1 MEQKSKLELYK
12 KDSLLCLIL
21 IVFTCLIFFP
31 FLQGHYMSD
40 TYNIMEQGLENFS
53 ITNSFTDGR
62 ILTGVLNLI
71 MLKLNIPI
79 MAYVIISLLGAII
92 ISCITVIVLKKV
104 ILHFRKAENKWLEL
118 LIIMICYF
126 TIFNFMYLENF
137 YFLECIVM
145 ALSVLLYTVGA
156 KILVEKKRYY
166 FMKSAIS
173 VTIGMLA
180 YQGTIGFFLAL
191 VFFFSILKNRNKV
204 IYILKDVLISGVL
217 VVIAGAVDLISIKL
231 LTNYFHTA
239 QNRLSNDIFKN
250 ILYIL
255 ANIKTTL
262 INTCGIFPKNWLL
275 MFLSVTVVLAIIAI
289 VEKYKRQSAK
299 EIILWFLLIVFV
311 IASSFA
317 SSVLST
323 SSFPTPRMRFSLG
336 ALMGVLWLY
345 LYITTDIFHKKNIL
359 TILTIGLIAIYG
371 GCNLYQYITIIDQCK
386 QMNKIEEQE
395 CQMIDQYIENYEQ
408 ETGVQVTKLA
418 RVLTF
423 EHKENLYLPEHPNVT
438 VCNATKCWWSAK
450 GVIYF
455 YTNRRLEYVDVTKE
469 GIQMLEE
476 SGKEW
481 QCIDDTLY
489 IFIYQR

>member
-1 MEQKSKLELYK
+1 MEQKSKLVPFK
-12 KDSLLCLIL
+12 KDAIVCFIL
-21 IVFTCLIFFP
+21 IAFTCLIFFP

-40 TYNIMEQGLENFS
+40 TYNIMEQGLEHFS

-62 ILTGVLNLI
+62 ILTGLLNLI
-71 MLKLNIPI
+71 ILKLNIPI
-79 MAYVIISLLGAII
+79 MVYVIGSLFFAIAF
-92 ISCITVIVLKKV
+92 SCVVVV
-104 ILHFRKAENKWLEL
+104 ILKNVILQFREAQNKWIEL

-145 ALSVLLYTVGA
+145 AFSILMYTIGA
-156 KILVEKKRYY
+156 KILIEKKSCY
-166 FMKSAIS
+166 FIKSTIS
-173 VTIGMLA
+173 VIIGMLA

-191 VFFFSILKNRNKV
+191 VFFFSILKNKNKAFE
-204 IYILKDVLISGVL
+204 ILKDILLSGLL
-217 VVIAGAVDLISIKL
+217 VVIAGMVDLASIKL

-275 MFLSVTVVLAIIAI
+275 IFLSITVVMAIIAI
-289 VEKYKRQSAK
+289 IEKYKK
-299 EIILWFLLIVFV
+299 ESSKQIIFWFILIAFV

-336 ALMGVLWLY
+336 ALMGILWLY
-345 LYITTDIFHKKNIL
+345 LYVTTDIFHKKNMV
-359 TILTIGLIAIYG
+359 TILAIGLITIYG
-371 GCNLYQYITIIDQCK
+371 GCNLYQYITIIEQCK
-386 QMNKIEEQE
+386 QMNEVEVQE
-395 CQMIDQYIENYEQ
+395 CQRIDEYIKNYEQ
-408 ETGVQVTKLA
+408 ETGIQVTKLA

-423 EHKENLYLPEHPNVT
+423 EHKENLYLPNNPNVT

-455 YTNRRLEYVDVTKE
+455 YTGKTLEYTNATKE
-469 GIQMLEE
+469 GIAILEE
-476 SGKEW
+476 SGQEW
-481 QCIDDTLY
+481 ECIDDTFY

>member
-1 MEQKSKLELYK
+1 MELKLAQYK
-12 KDSLLCLIL
+12 KDTLLCLTL

-79 MAYVIISLLGAII
+79 MVYVIGSLFLAIVF
-92 ISCITVIVLKKV
+92 SCIVVIILKNV
-104 ILHFRKAENKWLEL
+104 ILHFREAENKWIEL
-118 LIIMICYF
+118 LVIIICYF

-145 ALSVLLYTVGA
+145 AFSVLLYTIGA
-156 KILVEKKRYY
+156 KTLVERKGYY
-166 FMKSAIS
+166 LVKSAIS
-173 VTIGMLA
+173 VIIGMLA

-204 IYILKDVLISGVL
+204 IYILRDIFLSGVF
-217 VVIAGAVDLISIKL
+217 VVIAGAVDLISIKI

-239 QNRLSNDIFKN
+239 QNRLSNDVFKN

-275 MFLSVTVVLAIIAI
+275 IFLSITVILSVIAMI
-289 VEKYKRQSAK
+289 EKYKKQSAK
-299 EIILWFLLIVFV
+299 EISLWFLLLVFV

-336 ALMGVLWLY
+336 ALMGILWLY
-345 LYITTDIFHKKNIL
+345 LYVTTDIFHKRNIL
-359 TILTIGLIAIYG
+359 TILIIGLITIYG
-371 GCNLYQYITIIDQCK
+371 GCNLYQYVTIIGQCK
-386 QMNKIEEQE
+386 QMNKVEEQE
-395 CQMIDQYIENYEQ
+395 CQRIEQYIYNYEQ
-408 ETGVQVTKLA
+408 ETGIQITKLA

-423 EHKENLYLPEHPNVT
+423 KHKENLYLLDHPNST

-455 YTNRRLEYVDVTKE
+455 YTGKRLEYTNATKE
-469 GIQMLEE
+469 GIAILEE
-476 SGKEW
+476 SGQEW
-481 QCIDDTLY
+481 ECIDDTFY

>member
-1 MEQKSKLELYK
+1 MKGLEPMKLIK
-12 KDSLLCLIL
+12 KDIIIYLIL
-21 IVFTCLIFFP
+21 IGFACIIFFP

-79 MAYVIISLLGAII
+79 MAYVIGSLLGAIA
-92 ISCITVIVLKKV
+92 ISGIAVIELKNV
-104 ILHFRKAENKWLEL
+104 ILQFRKPENKWLEL
-118 LIIMICYF
+118 LVIVICYF

-145 ALSVLLYTVGA
+145 ALSVLLYTIGA
-156 KILVEKKRYY
+156 KMLVERKRGYLI
-166 FMKSAIS
+166 KSTIS
-173 VTIGMLA
+173 VIIGMLA

-191 VFFFSILKNRNKV
+191 VFFFSILKNRNKSL
-204 IYILKDVLISGVL
+204 YILRDVLFSGLL
-217 VVIAGAVDLISIKL
+217 VIIAGAVDLLSIKI

-239 QNRLSNDIFKN
+239 QNRLNNNVFKN

-255 ANIKTTL
+255 ANIKTTI

-275 MFLSVTVVLAIIAI
+275 IFLSITVILAVIAII
-289 VEKYKRQSAK
+289 EKYKKQSTK
-299 EIILWFLLIVFV
+299 EISLWFLLIAFV
-311 IASSFA
+311 IVSSFA

-336 ALMGVLWLY
+336 ALMGILWLY
-345 LYITTDIFHKKNIL
+345 LYVTTDIFHKKNLL
-359 TILTIGLIAIYG
+359 TILIIGLIAIYG
-371 GCNLYQYITIIDQCK
+371 ECNLYQYVTIIGQCK
-386 QMNKIEEQE
+386 QMNKVEEQE
-395 CQMIDQYIENYEQ
+395 CQRIEQYIQNYEQ
-408 ETGVQVTKLA
+408 ETGMQVTKLA
-418 RVLTF
+418 RVLTS
-423 EHKENLYLPEHPNVT
+423 EHKENLYLLAHPNST

-455 YTNRRLEYVDVTKE
+455 YTDRRLEYINVTEE
-469 GIQMLEE
+469 GIAILEE
-476 SGKEW
+476 SGQEW
-481 QCIDDTLY
+481 ECIDDIFY

>member
-1 MEQKSKLELYK
+1 MEQKSKLEQYK
-12 KDSLLCLIL
+12 KDVIVCFIL
-21 IVFTCLIFFP
+21 IAFTCLIFFP

-40 TYNIMEQGLENFS
+40 TYNIIEKGIGNYS

-62 ILTGVLNLI
+62 ALMGVLNLI
-71 MLKLNIPI
+71 ILKLNIPI
-79 MAYVIISLLGAII
+79 MAYVIGSLFFAIAF
-92 ISCITVIVLKKV
+92 SCVVVV
-104 ILHFRKAENKWLEL
+104 ILKNVILQFREAQNKWIEI

-145 ALSVLLYTVGA
+145 ALSVLLYTLGA
-156 KILVEKKRYY
+156 KILVEKKKGYLI
-166 FMKSAIS
+166 KTAIS
-173 VTIGMLA
+173 VIIGMLA
-180 YQGTIGFFLAL
+180 YQGTIGIFLAF

-204 IYILKDVLISGVL
+204 LEILKDVLFSGIFI
-217 VVIAGAVDLISIKL
+217 VIAGAVDLMSIRL

-239 QNRLSNDIFKN
+239 QNRLNSDILKN

-262 INTCGIFPKNWLL
+262 IQTCGIFPKNWLL
-275 MFLSVTVVLAIIAI
+275 AFLSITVVLAVIAI
-289 VEKYKRQSAK
+289 VEKYKKQSAK

-336 ALMGVLWLY
+336 ALMGILWLY
-345 LYITTDIFHKKNIL
+345 LYVTTDIFHKKNIL
-359 TILTIGLIAIYG
+359 TILTIGVIAVYG
-371 GCNLYQYITIIDQCK
+371 GCNLYQYVTSIEQCK
-386 QMNKIEEQE
+386 QMNEVEVQE
-395 CQMIDQYIENYEQ
+395 CQKIDEYIKNYEQ
-408 ETGVQVTKLA
+408 ETGIQVTKLA

-423 EHKENLYLPEHPNVT
+423 EHKESLYLPNNPNVT

-455 YTNRRLEYVDVTKE
+455 YTGRRLDYVDVGVEEKK
-469 GIQMLEE
+469 MLED
-476 SGKEW
+476 SGQEW
-481 QCIDDTLY
+481 LCIGDTLY
-489 IFIYQR
+489 VFIYQR

>member
-1 MEQKSKLELYK
+1 MEQKSKLVPFK
-12 KDSLLCLIL
+12 KDAIVCFIL
-21 IVFTCLIFFP
+21 IAFTCLIFFP

-40 TYNIMEQGLENFS
+40 TYNIMEQGLEHFS

-62 ILTGVLNLI
+62 ILTGLLNLI
-71 MLKLNIPI
+71 ILKLNIPI
-79 MAYVIISLLGAII
+79 MVYVIGSLFFAIAF
-92 ISCITVIVLKKV
+92 SCVVVV
-104 ILHFRKAENKWLEL
+104 ILKNVILQFREAQNKWIEL

-145 ALSVLLYTVGA
+145 AFSILMYTIGA
-156 KILVEKKRYY
+156 KILVEKKKYY
-166 FMKSAIS
+166 LIKTAIS
-173 VTIGMLA
+173 VVIGMLA
-180 YQGTIGFFLAL
+180 YQGTIGIFLAF

-204 IYILKDVLISGVL
+204 IYILRDVFLSGVF
-217 VVIAGAVDLISIKL
+217 VVIAGAVDLISIKI

-239 QNRLSNDIFKN
+239 QNRLSNDVFKN
-250 ILYIL
+250 IIYIL

-275 MFLSVTVVLAIIAI
+275 IFLNITVILAVIATI
-289 VEKYKRQSAK
+289 EKYKKQSAR
-299 EIILWFLLIVFV
+299 EISLWFLLIAFV

-336 ALMGVLWLY
+336 ALMGILWLY
-345 LYITTDIFHKKNIL
+345 LYVTTDIFHKKNIV
-359 TILTIGLIAIYG
+359 TILAIGLITIYG
-371 GCNLYQYITIIDQCK
+371 GCNLYQYITIIGQCK
-386 QMNKIEEQE
+386 QMNEVEAQE
-395 CQMIDQYIENYEQ
+395 CQRIGKHIQEYEEATGIE
-408 ETGVQVTKLA
+408 VRKIA

-423 EHKENLYLPEHPNVT
+423 KHKENLYLPNHPNVT

-455 YTNRRLEYVDVTKE
+455 YTDRRLEYVNATEE
-469 GIQMLEE
+469 GIQILEE
-476 SGKEW
+476 SGQEW
-481 QCIDDTLY
+481 GCIDDTFY